1 MIATI
6 LPGSA
11 DFHAVGYNERKVSK
25 GVATLIEMKNFGDLG
40 QNNPPTTE
48 ELTEFL
54 LDYSSSNQ
62 RIRKPQFHVAISCKG
77 HELTEAELLDF
88 AHRYLHEMGYDL
100 PSQPLLVYAH
110 HDTDNAHLHLITSRV
125 APDGRKIDHAHE
137 RRRSQQVIDR
147 LLKMDRKALTEKA
160 VSDAKGYASTTFAQ
174 FKAVMTSM
182 GYETYKKDD
191 RVFVKHGGS
200 VQMEL
205 PLSDIEASFHTDHN
219 KRTRGRQLR
228 SILLKYRDVCSTKEE
243 LQAEMKKKFG
253 VDIVFYGKKD
263 TPYGYLLVDH
273 NRKTVIHGAHV
284 LAMDQ
289 LLDFATPEER
299 LKRIEAY
306 LDQLFTLNPKSTQA
320 ELHEKLRRYRA
331 YIKKGVLYY
340 KDEAHPLKPF
350 MAEAID
356 RNNRIAHIERFTP
369 RNGRER
375 ELLCQ
380 LYKVNRPDLVDIAEN
395 RNESGV
401 AAHSKVKA
409 IFEDNT
415 ATTSVRQRLFEAGYI
430 IREATD
436 VFAEDEPA
444 LYAVNFKNHT
454 IVELNKEEFDLT
466 RLQRPSKFDKTKRKM
481 AKVTRK
487 TVRKAA
493 KLMGKVKR
501 AIQPKDAGGGSTD
514 SNREWEVGRKDGYGE
529 VDNGQNMKR

>member
-11 DFHAVGYNERKVSK
+11 DFHAVGYNERKVAK
-25 GVATLIEMKNFGDLG
+25 GVATLIEMKNFGAVGVDH
-40 QNNPPTTE
+40 PPTTDD
-48 ELTEFL
+48 LTDFL
-54 LDYSSSNQ
+54 IKYSARNQ

-100 PSQPLLVYAH
+100 PGQPLLVYAH

-125 APDGRKIDHAHE
+125 APDGRKIDHTHE
-137 RRRSQQVIDR
+137 RRRSQQVVDR
-147 LLKMDRKALTEKA
+147 LMKTDRKALTEKA
-160 VSDAKGYASTTFAQ
+160 VNDAKGYASTTFAQ

-219 KRTRGRQLR
+219 KRARGRQLR

-299 LKRIEAY
+299 LKRLEAY
-306 LDQLFTLNPKSTQA
+306 LDQLFTLNPKITQA
-320 ELHEKLRRYRA
+320 ELHEKLRRHRA

-340 KDEAHPLKPF
+340 KDEAHPLKAF

-369 RNGRER
+369 CNGRER
-375 ELLCQ
+375 DLLCR
-380 LYKVNRPDLVDIAEN
+380 LYKVNRPDLVDIAEK
-395 RNESGV
+395 RNEAGE
-401 AAHSKVKA
+401 AARSAVKG
-409 IFEDNT
+409 IFEDKT

-430 IREATD
+430 IPEATD
-436 VFAEDEPA
+436 VFSEDKPA
-444 LYAVNFKNHT
+444 LYAVNFKDHS
-454 IVELNKEEFDLT
+454 IVELNKEDFDLT
-466 RLQRPSKFDKTKRKM
+466 LLKRPTKADKMKRK
-481 AKVTRK
+481 ALRLGKKLIRK
-487 TVRKAA
+487 TVRTVGGLK
-493 KLMGKVKR
+493 MPVR
-501 AIQPKDAGGGSTD
+501 PKDAGGSNDG
-514 SNREWEVGRKDGYGE
+514 NREWEVGRKGGYDDVDDGSKL
-529 VDNGQNMKR
+529 KR